1 MSSVIVASKPLDD
14 RFKGLSKSIT
24 VGDEV
29 MPIPPDEYG
38 NGFDGGM
45 MPSGV
50 ERYVEQLIDDQW
62 HQETLP
68 MSYTDAIGALGKR
81 LNKKYKNETPQVG
94 EEVVNEEG
102 NFAYVILPATM
113 GMILR

>member
-1 MSSVIVASKPLDD
+1 MYIVASKPLMGQYD
-14 RFKGLSKSIT
+14 GCSTSIT

-45 MPSGV
+45 MPSGT
-50 ERYVEQLIDDQW
+50 ETYTQELINDEW

-68 MSYTDAIGALGKR
+68 MSFSDAKEVMLKR
-81 LNKKYKNETPQVG
+81 LDTKQDLQVSQKESITHQDG
-94 EEVVNEEG
+94 DW
-102 NFAYVILPATM
+102 AYVILPATM
-113 GMILR
+113 GMLLR